1 MEAFHQ
7 RAKQRQSGRGMR
19 VKPRGCSV
27 PRGWALA
34 GACALGGVAQG
45 ALSPGAHG

>member
-1 MEAFHQ
+1 
-7 RAKQRQSGRGMR
+7 MR

-34 GACALGGVAQG
+34 GACALGGGTGGSVPPCTQITPKTIC
-45 ALSPGAHG
+45 SVPGVMDLG